1 MWRSRASAA
10 TPGRPGAGRM
20 GRIKLPAPAMICVT
34 IGRGRHKALLAEWK
48 EAAEAGADLV
58 ELRIDCLRSEPRLKV
73 ILAERPTPVLLTI
86 RRPADGGLWKGD
98 EEKRQLLL
106 REAILA
112 GVDYIDLEADVAAK
126 IPRFGKTK
134 RVISHHDFKGVP
146 ADLEG
151 LAEGMRKA
159 NADVVKVAAHAPT
172 LPDALRMLR
181 LVADAAAPT
190 VGIAMGPLGVFTR
203 VLGARYGA
211 PFTYAG
217 FNPDRTFAP
226 GMIPFAE
233 LRRDYDYDR
242 IGAATEVYA
251 VIGDPIAQSLSP
263 AVHNAAFRHLGLD
276 KVYVPIQV
284 PEGKLKESLQHLAW
298 LDLKGLSVT
307 IPHKEAA
314 VPLLT
319 KADGAVELMKS
330 CNTVVFRDGERVGY
344 NTDYRAAMQSLE
356 EALGGPREDGSS
368 PLTGKQVLILGAGG
382 VARTI
387 AIGAARR
394 GAGVALCNRHDDRAA
409 RLAEEV
415 GCRSISWS
423 QRAST
428 LCDIM
433 INCTPVGMH
442 PEVDATPVPPAAL
455 RAGMLAFDTIYHPE
469 NTMFLK
475 MAREHDCRTI
485 TGVDMFVGQAAEQF
499 QYFTGQPAPV
509 DVMRDVVKRK
519 LGALRE

>member
-1 MWRSRASAA
+1 
-10 TPGRPGAGRM
+10 
-20 GRIKLPAPAMICVT
+20 MICVT
-34 IGRGRHKALLAEWK
+34 IGRGRHKSLLAEWK

-58 ELRIDCLRSEPRLKV
+58 ELRIDCLRSEPRLKP
-73 ILAERPTPVLLTI
+73 ILADRPTPVLLTI
-86 RRPADGGLWKGD
+86 RRSVDGGLWKGD

-134 RVISHHDFKGVP
+134 RVVSLHDFKGVP
-146 ADLEG
+146 ADLEA
-151 LAEGMRKA
+151 LARGMSKA
-159 NADVVKVAAHAPT
+159 NADVVKVAATPRT
-172 LPDALRMLR
+172 LADALRLLR
-181 LVADAAAPT
+181 LVAEAPGPT

-203 VLGARYGA
+203 VLGAKYGA

-226 GMIPFAE
+226 GMISYSE

-242 IGAATEVYA
+242 IGPATEVYA
-251 VIGDPIAQSLSP
+251 VLGDPVAQSLSP

-284 PEGKLKESLQHLAW
+284 PDGKLKESLQQLAW
-298 LDLKGLSVT
+298 LDPRGYSVT
-307 IPHKEAA
+307 IPHKEAI

-319 KADGAVELMKS
+319 KADGAVEQMKS
-330 CNTVVFRDGERVGY
+330 CNTVVIREGEWIGY
-344 NTDYRAAMQSLE
+344 NTDYRAAMHSLE

-387 AIGAARR
+387 ALGAARR
-394 GAGVALCNRHDDRAA
+394 GAGVAVGNRRDERAV

-415 GCRSISWS
+415 GCRNISWS

-428 LCDIM
+428 LCDIL

-442 PEVDATPVPPAAL
+442 PQVDATPVPPAAF
-455 RAGMLAFDTIYHPE
+455 RPGMLVFDTVYHPE

-475 MAREHDCRTI
+475 LAREHDCRTI

-499 QYFTGQPAPV
+499 HYFTGLPAPV
-509 DVMRDVVKRK
+509 DVMREVVKRK